1 MTERNDNRKK
11 SINKKD
17 IFTWVE
23 GNIILTPDEQYIAQ
37 RRAKGNIFV
46 LIRGLI

>member
-1 MTERNDNRKK
+1 MTERNNNRKK

-17 IFTWVE
+17 ILTGVE
-23 GNIILTPDEQYIAQ
+23 GNIILTPEEQYIALH
-37 RRAKGNIFV
+37 RAKGNIFV